1 MRGVPI
7 TTDQLIRERKRCS
20 YARVFVHV
28 DASKPLV
35 RSFRVHTPDGGSFI
49 QRVVYEYEPRYC
61 EVRKSLT
68 HSTYLCQHSG
78 KLKPKEAGIHRATK
92 QQRPEPKTTLNDI
105 LRKKATTPPQKRTD
119 QVNKKPSTTPPGTS
133 NMPLLKLPNEMFMGE
148 QSFALE
154 KRKGTVST
162 SLEII
167 PSKIAMVDYDSMSD
181 SLAESE

>member
-61 EVRKSLT
+61 EVCKSLT

-78 KLKPKEAGIHRATK
+78 KLKPKEAGIHIVGNF
-92 QQRPEPKTTLNDI
+92 RPIACCNVIYKII
-105 LRKKATTPPQKRTD
+105 LKVISNRLVLILDGIIDKAH
-119 QVNKKPSTTPPGTS
+119 SG
-133 NMPLLKLPNEMFMGE
+133 FI
-148 QSFALE
+148 
-154 KRKGTVST
+154 KGRLITFT
-162 SLEII
+162 
-167 PSKIAMVDYDSMSD
+167 
-181 SLAESE
+181 